1 MSDLQSFAKA
11 TRDALSGLYDSARL
25 QTNPLV
31 ECLGVG
37 AAEQGAAAALRE
49 ILREVISSLEPDATV
64 PSDGPEWLIYRMLWL
79 RYIQSRN
86 RFIIGDELGLGQASY
101 YRYHRQGLEAVTDI
115 LWRRYQQMS
124 LAEGI
129 EPPDGQSSIREEARL
144 RAIRLALRSRP
155 QLVPVADLL
164 QSSAEMIAPLLQQRN
179 VRVEFHGAPERLA
192 VQGDPAVL
200 RQILLNILAETVQ
213 YATKGLVQIEMGL
226 VSGAVRLQLSGLC
239 ATPADMLDATTGFRN
254 SRGLL
259 DEYGG
264 SIEITYGAEGTAALE
279 ILIPS
284 DEPTTILIIDDD
296 ADTIQL
302 YCRYLQGHNYAI
314 EIAQSAD
321 EARRSLAQSLPQIIL
336 LDVLMPKED
345 GWDILRY
352 VKSKP
357 AMASIPIIICS
368 VLIQP
373 ELALAMGAS
382 AVLNKPITEDE
393 LALTIRRALGRAD
406 SAD

>member
-1 MSDLQSFAKA
+1 
-11 TRDALSGLYDSARL
+11 
-25 QTNPLV
+25 
-31 ECLGVG
+31 
-37 AAEQGAAAALRE
+37 
-49 ILREVISSLEPDATV
+49 
-64 PSDGPEWLIYRMLWL
+64 
-79 RYIQSRN
+79 
-86 RFIIGDELGLGQASY
+86 
-101 YRYHRQGLEAVTDI
+101 
-115 LWRRYQQMS
+115 
-124 LAEGI
+124 
-129 EPPDGQSSIREEARL
+129 
-144 RAIRLALRSRP
+144 
-155 QLVPVADLL
+155 
-164 QSSAEMIAPLLQQRN
+164 
-179 VRVEFHGAPERLA
+179 
-192 VQGDPAVL
+192 
-200 RQILLNILAETVQ
+200 
-213 YATKGLVQIEMGL
+213 MGL